1 MLTTL
6 RSGFFGSDGFGYFLW
21 TTELAIF
28 DVSYIINA
36 SVVSNE
42 NSQIQNGGH
51 YNDSTMFCLGQKIH
65 ISARVAVH

>member
-1 MLTTL
+1 M
-6 RSGFFGSDGFGYFLW
+6 DFLDP
-21 TTELAIF
+21 TGLVISCGRLKLAIF
-28 DVSYIINA
+28 DVSYVINA

-65 ISARVAVH
+65 ISALVAVH

>member
-1 MLTTL
+1 M
-6 RSGFFGSDGFGYFLW
+6 DFLDPMGLVISCGRLK
-21 TTELAIF
+21 LAIF
-28 DVSYIINA
+28 DVSYVINA

>member
-1 MLTTL
+1 MDFLDPTGL
-6 RSGFFGSDGFGYFLW
+6 VISSGRLK
-21 TTELAIF
+21 LAIF
-28 DVSYIINA
+28 DVSYVINA